1 MTISVQEWR
10 KFLYEFNFFSPK
22 FLTEVTCAE
31 IVDKQLFSAYR
42 EHQGPGA
49 EHVL

>member
-1 MTISVQEWR
+1 MQVSLWI
-10 KFLYEFNFFSPK
+10 KFSPK